1 MIAIIIKQNKKRFN
15 KFIIKKK
22 KKKKK
27 KKHAHTQAFTCRST
41 AWHSSSSQNR

>member
-15 KFIIKKK
+15 KFIK

>member
-1 MIAIIIKQNKKRFN
+1 MIAIIIKK
-15 KFIIKKK
+15 IKSDLINLLK